1 MSEILPIIFTALA
14 LTAFAG
20 TIFQPKSR
28 LKAISVIWLVTLI
41 ISTPIINSEWNRINN
56 LLLDEEKSHYGLPK
70 EWEDKQVMCI
80 HFPDDYTS
88 SEFNDGRHH
97 ISSTGETIFIDTYWN
112 ESGVCLGGFSEYSNG
127 FDFLL
132 NSTNILDNKLLVN
145 YTESSFGPYVT
156 SIGGFTPTGNSYWAL
171 YHNGAM
177 SMVGIG
183 DLELNSNSI
192 ILWQVD
198 TW

>member
-1 MSEILPIIFTALA
+1 M
-14 LTAFAG
+14 
-20 TIFQPKSR
+20 
-28 LKAISVIWLVTLI
+28 V
-41 ISTPIINSEWNRINN
+41 
-56 LLLDEEKSHYGLPK
+56 
-70 EWEDKQVMCI
+70 
-80 HFPDDYTS
+80 
-88 SEFNDGRHH
+88 DG
-97 ISSTGETIFIDTYWN
+97 
-112 ESGVCLGGFSEYSNG
+112 
-127 FDFLL
+127 
-132 NSTNILDNKLLVN
+132 KLLVN